1 MGVVLRLVRTEAL
14 RLIRAL
20 RYSLMGLKAAVL
32 DQAAFRIELALSVLL
47 LPLALWLGE
56 SAAERALLAVS
67 WLQVLVVELI
77 NSAIEAAVDRI
88 GPERHRL
95 SGIAKD
101 TGSAAVLLS
110 LACAALVWL
119 FVLTG

>member
-1 MGVVLRLVRTEAL
+1 VVLRLVRAEAL

-20 RYSLMGLKAAVL
+20 RYSLLGLQAAVL

-47 LPLALWLGE
+47 VPLALWLGE
-56 SAAERALLAVS
+56 TAIERALLAVS

-101 TGSAAVLLS
+101 IGSAAVLLS

-119 FVLTG
+119 VVLIG